1 MPQND
6 STAMALL
13 RRLRLPALA
22 ALGCAG
28 SLFGQTALIATS
40 PFAPVG
46 APAGSAASAPAEA
59 FELAGSTAQGSQVTV
74 CIFERKN
81 KRSEWIPVG
90 GESNGVHVISYDGA
104 HDTAVVT
111 IAGERKQLS
120 MHKPV
125 VASTNHPAGGRA
137 AAPMPVVSAPVVPVA
152 ASVPEA
158 PANLSTAAR
167 DQREARMLVSDLLE
181 IGVQQRKAYQDAKQ
195 RPAPVTPPTPQ
206 N

>member
-6 STAMALL
+6 SIAMALV

-28 SLFGQTALIATS
+28 SLYGQTALIADS

-46 APAGSAASAPAEA
+46 ASAGSAASAPAEA

-81 KRSEWIPVG
+81 KHSEWIPVG
-90 GESNGVHVISYDGA
+90 GESNGIHVISYDGA

-111 IAGERKQLS
+111 ISGERKQLT
-120 MHKPV
+120 MHRPV
-125 VASTNHPAGGRA
+125 VASTNLPAGGRA
-137 AAPMPVVSAPVVPVA
+137 AAVPVTSAPVAPIA

-158 PANLSTAAR
+158 PANPSTAAR

-195 RPAPVTPPTPQ
+195 RPTPGTPSPPQ